1 MAVQESFFGIGRI
14 RFMVLLLLSSL
25 VGVSLF
31 AFISSVLISR
41 WSNPEKSLYWCFLNA
56 ALTPLRMLRLGPYR
70 EGSAVTIE
78 SAMKYAMKNTKLT
91 DFGDVT
97 FVSSYNSMLQTD
109 VHKSLRLTNLGYV
122 MYRLELNMSMCRRAR
137 LIEYLKRFP
146 EVLRIPLTSPVF
158 VLGLPRTGTTLLH
171 RLLSLDTAAV
181 RAPLLWELLSPVPN
195 LKIDCRNGSSE
206 QQQQLLRDDL
216 HKRAERIRKVLRDRK
231 SAGDNALENI
241 HEIGADLP
249 EECLVSLADE
259 IPIHLSFLYSDYI
272 NHEKFFKCIDS
283 SRVINAYRYYGSVLR
298 LLSYQEGDHSEMNKP
313 RRWMLKCPIHLFY
326 IKEIKAVFPDA
337 KLIW

>member
-1 MAVQESFFGIGRI
+1 
-14 RFMVLLLLSSL
+14 
-25 VGVSLF
+25 
-31 AFISSVLISR
+31 
-41 WSNPEKSLYWCFLNA
+41 
-56 ALTPLRMLRLGPYR
+56 
-70 EGSAVTIE
+70 
-78 SAMKYAMKNTKLT
+78 
-91 DFGDVT
+91 
-97 FVSSYNSMLQTD
+97 
-109 VHKSLRLTNLGYV
+109 
-122 MYRLELNMSMCRRAR
+122 
-137 LIEYLKRFP
+137 
-146 EVLRIPLTSPVF
+146 
-158 VLGLPRTGTTLLH
+158 
-171 RLLSLDTAAV
+171 
-181 RAPLLWELLSPVPN
+181 
-195 LKIDCRNGSSE
+195 
-206 QQQQLLRDDL
+206 
-216 HKRAERIRKVLRDRK
+216 LRDRK

-241 HEIGADLP
+241 HQIGADLP